1 MTDRLDAFTVDSG
14 RDLMP
19 EPTHEPT
26 TSAAD
31 EQRRIWQLYE
41 TARLNED
48 QATLELLRVGLA
60 DRRAK
65 RAAAGSP

>member
-1 MTDRLDAFTVDSG
+1 
-14 RDLMP
+14 MP
-19 EPTHEPT
+19 EPTHEPA